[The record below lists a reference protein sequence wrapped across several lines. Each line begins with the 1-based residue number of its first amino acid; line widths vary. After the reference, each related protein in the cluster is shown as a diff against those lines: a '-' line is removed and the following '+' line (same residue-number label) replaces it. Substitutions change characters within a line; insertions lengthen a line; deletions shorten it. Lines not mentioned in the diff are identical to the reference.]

1 MRIIVNNIA
10 ASQTGALTIL
20 KSFYD
25 YVDRHGR
32 EHEWIFLLGA
42 PYLEEKE
49 HIKVVVL
56 DKVKK
61 NWLNRLTFDLWNGKN
76 YIKTWN
82 PDLVFSLQNTI
93 IFGYNGR
100 QIVYV
105 HQPLGFQKV
114 KNFSFFKKKEREY
127 AVYQYLIGA
136 LINASIKR
144 ADKTIVQTKWMR
156 DAILEKTGIEPKKVV
171 NILPDIED
179 IKKYFK
185 KEEEETFDCH
195 KFFFPSG
202 DILYKNH
209 ETVIK
214 ACQILNKKGYNDFQV
229 LFTLKDLTS
238 VTDISYDNRH
248 GNIVC
253 VGKLMPEELFS
264 YYRKATL
271 IFPSYIETLGLP
283 LIEGKMA
290 GSMIL
295 ASHCPFC
302 LEILEG
308 YENVKYFEPF
318 DEERLAAYMEDIM
331 AGRLK
336 RKKSKAEDGCKE
348 KSSWFYVVK
357 ELTGEGTGRNGK
369 EKGNGKSI

>member
-1 MRIIVNNIA
+1 VRIVVNNIA

-25 YVDRHGR
+25 YVDCYEK

-49 HIKVVVL
+49 HIKVEVL
-56 DKVKK
+56 EKVKR

-76 YIKTWN
+76 YIKKWN
-82 PDLVFSLQNTI
+82 PDVVFSLQNTI
-93 IFGYNGR
+93 TFGYKGR

-114 KNFSFFKKKEREY
+114 KKFSFLKKKEREY
-127 AVYQYLIGA
+127 AVYQYLIGS

-156 DAILEKTGIEPKKVV
+156 DDILDKTGMDHEKIV

-179 IKKYFK
+179 KYCP
-185 KEEEETFDCH
+185 KEEEEEAFDNH
-195 KFFFPSG
+195 LFFFPSG

-209 ETVIK
+209 ETVVK
-214 ACQILNKKGYNDFQV
+214 ACQILNKKGYKDFQV
-229 LFTLKDLTS
+229 LFTLKDLKS
-238 VTDISYDNRH
+238 VTDISYDSGH

-253 VGKLMPEELFS
+253 AGKLMPEELFS
-264 YYRKATL
+264 FYRKGTL

-318 DEERLAAYMEDIM
+318 DQETLAAYMEDIM
-331 AGRLK
+331 TGRLK
-336 RKKSKAEDGCKE
+336 RKKSKAENRGKD

-357 ELTGEGTGRNGK
+357 ELM
-369 EKGNGKSI
+369 